1 MNKFDNLDN
10 KLARLVQA
18 QGSEWVP
25 YKFYKIDLKG
35 FTTKAER
42 GSSWIPT
49 PEKYNNAKCGLIHI
63 ENEDDNE
70 CFKWCMK
77 YHQSEKKEKTHRVS
91 ALKKIEDKYDYTG
104 VNFPATFEDIQT
116 LKIIIK

>member
-18 QGSEWVP
+18 QGSECKP
-25 YKFYKIDLKG
+25 YKLFKIDLKG

-49 PEKYNNAKCGLIHI
+49 PEKYNNAKCGLINI
-63 ENEDDNE
+63 KNEDGNE

-77 YHQSEKKEKTHRVS
+77 YHQSEKKEQIHRVS
-91 ALKKIEDKYDYTG
+91 ALKRLRINMIIQVLIFQQPLKIYKH
-104 VNFPATFEDIQT
+104 